1 MVRSTPSRISESE
14 LEILKLLWHESPL
27 GAADLVARAPAERQW
42 SPTTVKTLLA
52 RLVEKG
58 AVSATGSGRRYLYRA
73 ALDRDTLGASQ
84 AGSLIDRLFGGRVSP
99 LVAQLA
105 EQRAI
110 DPKDL
115 DELEALIRKLRK

>member
-1 MVRSTPSRISESE
+1 MSYPTARISESE
-14 LEILKLLWHESPL
+14 LEILKLLWDESPL
-27 GAADLVARAPAERQW
+27 GAADLVARAPAERGW

-58 AVSATGSGRRYLYRA
+58 AVSATGSGRRYLYHP
-73 ALDRDTLGASQ
+73 ALDRDTLGARQ
-84 AGSLIDRLFGGRVSP
+84 AGSLVDRLFGGRVSP

-105 EQRAI
+105 EQRDI

-115 DELEALIRKLRK
+115 DELEALVRKLRK

>member
-1 MVRSTPSRISESE
+1 MNAKQPRITESE
-14 LEILKLLWHESPL
+14 LEVLKLLWDEAPL
-27 GAADLVARAPAERQW
+27 GAADLVARAPAERKW

-58 AVSATGSGRRYLYRA
+58 AVTATGSGRRYLYRP
-73 ALDRDTLGASQ
+73 ALDRDTLGARQ
-84 AGSLIDRLFGGRVSP
+84 AGSLVDRLFGGKVSP

-105 EQRAI
+105 EQRDI

-115 DELEALIRKLRK
+115 DELEALVRRLRK